1 MIVIHIQ
8 FFLTAIERSDEGLR
22 LVSSKNISPY
32 FGIRVNF
39 DINQDVNQLMYLVD
53 VKIRLFGFICYFVN
67 PFHVSSL
74 LKKEDGT
81 LFNIYSGHL
90 NDVYVNA
97 GDLVKKGDEGT
108 HIHFL

>member
-1 MIVIHIQ
+1 MVYSEQHVLYQVLVLVPISIPVS
-8 FFLTAIERSDEGLR
+8 TLR
-22 LVSSKNISPY
+22 LVSSKNIKWY

-74 LKKEDGT
+74 PKKEDGT
-81 LFNIYSGHL
+81 LFS
-90 NDVYVNA
+90 
-97 GDLVKKGDEGT
+97 DLFGVT
-108 HIHFL
+108 S

>member
-1 MIVIHIQ
+1 MVMVPPAGIVTSEFRCYNKQ
-8 FFLTAIERSDEGLR
+8 LLR
-22 LVSSKNISPY
+22 LVSSKNIKWY

-81 LFNIYSGHL
+81 LFN
-90 NDVYVNA
+90 
-97 GDLVKKGDEGT
+97 DLFGVT
-108 HIHFL
+108 S